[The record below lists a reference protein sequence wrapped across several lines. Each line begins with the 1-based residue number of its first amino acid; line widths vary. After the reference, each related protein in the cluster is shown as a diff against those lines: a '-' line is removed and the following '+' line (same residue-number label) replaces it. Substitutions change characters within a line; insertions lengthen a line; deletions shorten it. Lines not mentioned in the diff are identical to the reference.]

1 MVKEKKLFTAPR
13 WNDPGGARVIGHEEI
28 SEEES
33 RRIPQ
38 EAIDEFYGGKCPEEW
53 LDAMK

>member
-13 WNDPGGARVIGHEEI
+13 WNDPPVATVTGHEEI
-28 SEEES
+28 SEEEN
-33 RRIPQ
+33 RRILQ
-38 EAIDEFYGGKCPEEW
+38 EVIDEFYGGKCPEEW

>member
-13 WNDPGGARVIGHEEI
+13 WNDPGGAIVIGHEEI

-33 RRIPQ
+33 RRILK

>member
-33 RRIPQ
+33 RRILQ
-38 EAIDEFYGGKCPEEW
+38 EAIDKFYGGKCPEEW

>member
-13 WNDPGGARVIGHEEI
+13 WNDPPVARVIGHEEI
-28 SEEES
+28 SEEEFK
-33 RRIPQ
+33 RILQ

>member
-33 RRIPQ
+33 RRILQ
-38 EAIDEFYGGKCPEEW
+38 EAIDEFYGGKCTEEW

>member
-33 RRIPQ
+33 RRILQ
-38 EAIDEFYGGKCPEEW
+38 EDIDEFYGGKCPEEC

>member
-1 MVKEKKLFTAPR
+1 MVKEKKLFTATR

-33 RRIPQ
+33 RRILQ